1 MSRQRLP
8 RPLYALIILAVLLGA
23 CTPVATPTTSAPTE
37 APTSAQVATTAATE
51 VPTEA
56 AGEGTEA
63 PAPTEAAAEPTGAPA
78 LEDLPEVAIR
88 LRDQDMQ
95 QLDPAFISRAGDDWI
110 AKNIYSGLI
119 RWKIGT
125 ADIEPDLATVWE
137 YSEDGLELTFTL
149 REGVQFHNGYGE
161 VTSEDVKFSFERI
174 MAADSG
180 SPFQETMSIIKEVQ
194 APDPYTVKL
203 ILNEPSAT
211 LLSDILPYRPGYIV
225 SKKAVEEMG
234 AEQFGLT
241 PIGSGPFVF
250 TEWTPGV
257 EVVLTANLEYY
268 SGPPQIGVLRLLP
281 IVDENAAAIAL
292 ETGEIS
298 LAWLATSEAYNVL
311 KDNPDLTFYENTS
324 NAARYLW
331 LDNTKEPLNNV
342 LVRQALQHAI
352 DRETISA
359 VGFEGIH
366 PALQTILMPTM
377 LCYTPDVPVYEYDPD
392 KARALLA
399 EAGYPDGFSLKLL
412 YSQRPQDQ
420 TISEMVQ
427 GMWADVGINLE
438 IVGLEHGT
446 TTDIR
451 RDPVAIKEYDAVQV
465 HFGRT
470 ADPDSFLIETFHSGA
485 FPPGSN
491 AMFYDQIDDL
501 IDAGRTELDQE
512 TRCEIYRQIQEK
524 IQADAPGIPIVNT
537 TWIYAAR
544 NELKGLVPG
553 ANQEFWAY
561 TLYVEE

>member
-1 MSRQRLP
+1 MFRKRLP
-8 RPLYALIILAVLLGA
+8 PYSLSALLILTFLLGA
-23 CTPVATPTTSAPTE
+23 CAPAPAATTTAPTEIATSAPATEGAGPATE
-37 APTSAQVATTAATE
+37 APT
-51 VPTEA
+51 
-56 AGEGTEA
+56 
-63 PAPTEAAAEPTGAPA
+63 AAAEPTAAPA
-78 LEDLPEVAIR
+78 AEDLPEVAIR

-110 AKNIYSGLI
+110 AKNIYSGLV

-125 ADIEPDLATVWE
+125 AEIEPDLATDWA
-137 YSEDGLELTFTL
+137 YSDDGLELTFTL

-203 ILNEPSAT
+203 ILNETSAT
-211 LLSDILPYRPGYIV
+211 LLSDILPYRPGYVV

-257 EVVLTANLEYY
+257 EVVLSANMDYY
-268 SGPPQIGVLRLLP
+268 AGPPQIGVLRLLP

-324 NAARYLW
+324 NAARYIW
-331 LDNTKEPLNNV
+331 LDNTEAPLDNV
-342 LVRQALQHAI
+342 LVRRALQHAI
-352 DRETISA
+352 DRETISE

-366 PALQTILMPTM
+366 PALYTILMPTM
-377 LCYTPDVPVYEYDPD
+377 LCYTPDVPIYEYDPD
-392 KARALLA
+392 LARELLT

-427 GMWADVGINLE
+427 GMWADVGVTLE

-451 RDPVAIKEYDAVQV
+451 RDPVAIKEYDGVQV

-470 ADPDSFLIETFHSGA
+470 ADPDSFLIETFHTGA

-491 AMFYDQIDDL
+491 GMFYDGVDDL
-501 IDAGRTELDQE
+501 IDAGRTELDPE
-512 TRCEIYRQIQEK
+512 ARCEIYRQIQEK
-524 IQADAPGIPIVNT
+524 IQTDAPGIPIVNT
-537 TWIYAAR
+537 TWIYATR
-544 NELKGLVPG
+544 NDLKGLVPG

-561 TLYVEE
+561 TLYVEP

>member
-1 MSRQRLP
+1 MLAQRNRL
-8 RPLYALIILAVLLGA
+8 RPLYALIILTVLLGA
-23 CTPVATPTTSAPTE
+23 CAPGATPTASAPTMAATSAPPTSAPATQAQGEPTTAPEPTE
-37 APTSAQVATTAATE
+37 APQPTAA
-51 VPTEA
+51 PS
-56 AGEGTEA
+56 
-63 PAPTEAAAEPTGAPA
+63 
-78 LEDLPEVAIR
+78 LDDLPEVSIR

-95 QLDPAFISRAGDDWI
+95 QLDPAFISRAGDDWL
-110 AKNIYSGLI
+110 AKNIYSGLV

-125 ADIEPDLATVWE
+125 AEIEPDLATAWE
-137 YSEDGLELTFTL
+137 YSDDGLELTFTL
-149 REGVQFHNGYGE
+149 RQGVQFHNGYGE
-161 VTSEDVKFSFERI
+161 VTSEDVKFSLERI
-174 MAADSG
+174 MAEDGG
-180 SPFQETMSIIKEVQ
+180 SPFQESLSIIREVQ
-194 APDPYTVKL
+194 TPDPYTVRL
-203 ILNEPSAT
+203 ILNQTSAT
-211 LLSDILPYRPGYIV
+211 LLSDILPWRPGYIV

-250 TEWTPGV
+250 TSWTPGV
-257 EVVLTANLEYY
+257 EVVLSAHMEYY
-268 SGPPQIGVLRLLP
+268 GGPPQIGVLRLLP
-281 IVDENAAAIAL
+281 VVDENAAAIAL

-311 KDNPDLTFYENTS
+311 KDNPDLTFHRNTS

-331 LDNTKEPLNNV
+331 LDNTKEPLDNL

-352 DRETISA
+352 DREAISEF
-359 VGFEGIH
+359 GFEGIH

-377 LCYTPDVPVYEYDPD
+377 LCYTADVPTYEYDPD
-392 KARALLA
+392 KARALLE
-399 EAGYPDGFSLKLL
+399 EAGHGDGLNLKML

-420 TISEMVQ
+420 TIAEMVQ
-427 GMWADVGINLE
+427 GMWADVGVTLE

-451 RDPVAIKEYDAVQV
+451 RDPVAIKDYDMVQV

-491 AMFYDQIDDL
+491 AMFYDQVDDL
-501 IDAGRTELDQE
+501 IDAGRTELDQDA
-512 TRCEIYRQIQEK
+512 RCEIYRQIQEK

-553 ANQEFWAY
+553 AA
-561 TLYVEE
+561 LSDHPMSVGA